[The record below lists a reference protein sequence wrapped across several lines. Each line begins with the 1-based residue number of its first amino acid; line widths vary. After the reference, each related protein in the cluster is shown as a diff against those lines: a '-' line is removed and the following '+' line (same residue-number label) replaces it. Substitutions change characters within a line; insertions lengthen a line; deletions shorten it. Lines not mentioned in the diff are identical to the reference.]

1 MKKLIKQTLVAG
13 AVWVL
18 SSLPSWGVESS
29 SLFTWEND
37 STYVH
42 CKLNGTLS
50 EEINWEARD
59 VNLSKEDIEF
69 HQNLFNNE
77 ITMRYFG
84 DGSVRSPELT
94 KNRVKGWV
102 ERFEK
107 GEPNGGMI
115 IFQKGTNNPIGH
127 VVAGTGDRPGCS
139 EVAGALIPKEGIW
152 NKGIASDVMKQ
163 ITTVWA
169 PMVRQIG
176 LEENHLTFRQCFGGK
191 ALERMDA
198 TSSPVDVA
206 SWKVLDKNN
215 FHPAKANVD
224 QSFVIEIDPDLCRV
238 EGKIDFALMEQYIM
252 KTYYTLGAEN
262 KLQEGV
268 RYAMTDPEGRARTIS
283 KSTRF
288 NKLKYHFEYDVK

>member
-127 VVAGTGDRPGCS
+127 VVAGTGDKPGCS
-139 EVAGALIPKEGIW
+139 EVAYAYKEEVWG
-152 NKGIASDVMKQ
+152 KGIGSDVIKQ
-163 ITTVWA
+163 IVTIWA
-169 PMVRQIG
+169 PIVRQIG
-176 LEENHLTFRQCFGGK
+176 LGENHLPFRECFGGK
-191 ALERMDA
+191 ALQRIDA
-198 TSSPVDVA
+198 TTSPANVA

-215 FHPAKANVD
+215 FHPAIINDNDQNLVIKVD
-224 QSFVIEIDPDLCRV
+224 ADRCCV
-238 EGKIDFALMEQYIM
+238 EGKIDFDLMEQYIM

-268 RYAMTDPEGRARTIS
+268 RYSMIDPEGQARTIS
-283 KSTRF
+283 KSTDF
-288 NKLKYHFEYDVK
+288 DKLKYHFEYDVQ